1 MILQNELNPQQYL
14 AATHQEGPLLILAGA
29 GSGKTRVLTY
39 RIAHLV
45 GECGVMPYQIL
56 AITFTNKAAREM
68 HDRTEHLLNGHID
81 GMWLCTFH
89 SAAGRILR
97 SNAQLLGYNSNFT
110 IYDENEALQVIKDC
124 QRKLNIDEK
133 RLPAKSIKAVIS
145 KAKDEMLSP
154 EVFAGS
160 TKGSYDAEMYGKVY
174 AMYQQT
180 LKANNAM
187 DFDDMI
193 LNVIE
198 LFKNNPDVLEHY
210 QDRFRYIMVDE
221 YQDTNKAQYY
231 FVSMLARKYKNICVV
246 GDDDQSIYSF
256 RGADIRNIL
265 DFEKEYSNCKVIK
278 LEQNYRSTQNILDA
292 ANGVIRHNSSRKGK
306 RLWTAQESGDK
317 VIKYC
322 AENQITEANYI
333 ASEIQKSV
341 SRGEYKYSD
350 FAILYRMNALS
361 NTPES
366 ALVRM
371 GIPYRIFGGFRY
383 YERKE
388 IKDLLAYL
396 RVCNNPNDDVAIKRI
411 INVPKRGIGATTV
424 NKIEEIAD
432 RTGMSFFNVLV
443 CSSEYPEL
451 GKVSEKLTSFAQSL
465 MEIMLCQDTMGIK
478 DFVENVLSMSGL
490 VNEYRAEETPEA
502 ESKIENLM
510 EFLSVAQEFEQEQIS
525 YGIAKPSF
533 AEFLEFVALNSETDK
548 DIAPE
553 DRNTVTLMTVHS
565 AKGLEFPVVFIMG
578 MEDSIFPS
586 LRSFE
591 SGDGI
596 DEERRLCYV
605 AITRA
610 MKKLYITYTAS
621 RMLYGRTQSNKP
633 SCFLDEIP
641 EENVTYIGF
650 DGGKEKKRKSYDFGD
665 NEYSYSDYSTFSPKR
680 TSYQTNSYSSAS
692 KTPVSIGRNA
702 DVGAIRQALQTQVQ
716 TKTEGLTDVDVGM
729 RVVHKKFG
737 KGTVSKV
744 LGDGPNK
751 TAEIMFDNTGMKRLV
766 IAYAKLEKE

>member
-1 MILQNELNPQQYL
+1 MILQNELNPQQYE
-14 AATHQEGPLLILAGA
+14 AATHVDGPLLILAGA

-45 GECGVMPYQIL
+45 GECGVLPYKIL

-89 SAAGRILR
+89 SAAGKILR
-97 SNAQLLGYNSNFT
+97 QNADRIGYNSNFT
-110 IYDENEALQVIKDC
+110 IYDENESLQVIREC
-124 QRKLNIDEK
+124 QRKLNIDDK
-133 RLPAKSIKAVIS
+133 RIPAKSIKAVIS
-145 KAKDEMLSP
+145 KAKDEMMSP
-154 EVFAGS
+154 HAYAAV
-160 TKGSYDAEMYGKVY
+160 TKGSYDAEMYGKAY
-174 AMYQQT
+174 EMYQNT

-193 LNVIE
+193 INVIE
-198 LFKNNPDVLEHY
+198 LFKKNPDVLEHY
-210 QDRFRYIMVDE
+210 QERFRYIMVDE
-221 YQDTNKAQYY
+221 YQDTNKAQNY
-231 FVSMLARKYKNICVV
+231 FVSMLAKKYKNICVV

-265 DFEKEYSNCKVIK
+265 DFEKEYANCKVIK

-292 ANGVIRHNSSRKGK
+292 ANGVIKHNTSRKGK
-306 RLWTAQESGDK
+306 ALWTAQEAGEK
-317 VIKYC
+317 IICHC
-322 AENQITEANYI
+322 ADNQNSEANFI
-333 ASEIQKSV
+333 ATEIQKSV
-341 SRGEYKYSD
+341 LRGEYKYSD

-366 ALVRM
+366 ALVRL

-396 RVCNNPNDDVAIKRI
+396 RVCNNPDDDVAVKRI
-411 INVPKRGIGATTV
+411 INVPKRGIGNTTV
-424 NKIEEIAD
+424 SKIEEIAD
-432 RTGMSFFNVLV
+432 KTGMSFFNVLT
-443 CSSEYPEL
+443 CSSAYPEL
-451 GKVSEKLTSFAQSL
+451 RKVSEKLMNFAQSL
-465 MEIMLCQDTMGIK
+465 MEIMLSQDTMGIK
-478 DFVENVLSMSGL
+478 DFVENVLNASGL
-490 VNEYRAEETPEA
+490 INEYRAEETPEA

-510 EFLSVAQEFEQEQIS
+510 EFLSVANEFEQEQIS

-553 DRNTVTLMTVHS
+553 DRNVVTLMTIHS

-578 MEDSIFPS
+578 MEESIFPS
-586 LRSFE
+586 LKSFE
-591 SGDGI
+591 SGEGL

-610 MKKLYITYTAS
+610 MKKLYLTYTSS
-621 RMLYGRTQSNKP
+621 RMLYGRTQSNRP
-633 SCFLDEIP
+633 SEFLKEIP
-641 EENVTYIGF
+641 EDKLSMTGIKSNF
-650 DGGKEKKRKSYDFGD
+650 EKKRSYNFDDEEPFFNNSNVFSHAKQQSQSYTIPKMSAGD
-665 NEYSYSDYSTFSPKR
+665 
-680 TSYQTNSYSSAS
+680 
-692 KTPVSIGRNA
+692 
-702 DVGAIRQALQTQVQ
+702 IRQSMQAQS
-716 TKTEGLTDVDVGM
+716 KNDGLTDVEVGM
-729 RVVHKKFG
+729 RVIHKKFG
-737 KGTVSKV
+737 RGTVSKV

-751 TAEIMFDNTGMKRLV
+751 TAEIMFDQSGMKRLV